1 MDKSIE
7 QIAEEMADERY
18 VLHVFKDRHVI
29 NRERAAFI
37 EGYKACQQNL
47 EVSERFEL
55 TEPQITR
62 LANIGNKYL
71 YLDSMD
77 EGAISYGGILEIIKN
92 YEMMRKEFI
101 DSLPKANS

>member
-7 QIAEEMADERY
+7 QRAEERY
-18 VLHVFKDRHVI
+18 PDTEDKWANQIQEAL
-29 NRERAAFI
+29 REAFI

-55 TEPQITR
+55 TEPQITS

-77 EGAISYGGILEIIKN
+77 EGAISYGGIMEIIKN

-101 DSLPKANS
+101 ESLPKANS